1 MAHDLLKKLVKEHQL
16 VREDWEALLTH
27 PSPEL
32 MHDAQ
37 ELAVEL
43 REPIY
48 GKNVF
53 IRGLIEISNICR
65 NDCYYCGIRKS
76 NLNVSRFRLS
86 ADQIMS
92 CCENG
97 HKFGFRTFVLQGG
110 EDAFYTD
117 DFLCALLGKIHH
129 RFPDCAITLSLGERS
144 STSYRR
150 LFEAGTNRYL
160 LRHETATAE
169 HYAEMHPSKMSY
181 TNRMLC
187 LSDLK
192 VLGYQAG
199 AGFMVGSPGQTV
211 ARLAADMCF
220 LQNFRPAMI
229 GIGPF
234 ISQGDTPFAKEKN
247 GSAELTL
254 YLLSLIRIMH
264 PHVLLPATT
273 ALNTLLPNGA
283 QRGMQAGANVVMPNL
298 SPVSCRE
305 KYTLYDHKACT
316 GIESIEGVELL
327 QKQMAEIGYKVVINR
342 GDYK

>member
-1 MAHDLLKKLVKEHQL
+1 MAYFLLKRLAKEHQL
-16 VREDWEALLTH
+16 VREDWEELLTS
-27 PSPEL
+27 PSSEL

-37 ELAVEL
+37 ELAVQL

-48 GKNVF
+48 GKNIF
-53 IRGLIEISNICR
+53 IRGLIEISNICH
-65 NDCYYCGIRKS
+65 NDCYYCGIRRS
-76 NLNVSRFRLS
+76 NPNVSRFRLS
-86 ADQIMS
+86 ADELMT

-110 EDAFYTD
+110 EDDFYTD
-117 DFLCALLGKIHH
+117 DFLCPLLQKIHNN
-129 RFPDCAITLSLGERS
+129 FPDCAITLSLGERS
-144 STSYRR
+144 SASYRR
-150 LFEAGTNRYL
+150 LFDAGANRYL

-169 HYAEMHPSKMSY
+169 HYAQLHPSWMSY

-192 VLGYQAG
+192 TLGYQVG

-211 ARLAADMCF
+211 AHLAADLCF

-234 ISQGDTPFAKEKN
+234 ISQQDTPFANEKN
-247 GSAELTL
+247 GSAEQTL

-273 ALNTLLPNGA
+273 ALNTLLSNGS

-298 SPVSCRE
+298 SPASCRE
-305 KYTLYDHKACT
+305 KYALYDHKACT
-316 GIESIEGVELL
+316 GIESIEGLELL
-327 QKQMAEIGYKVVINR
+327 KKQMAEIGYKVVIDR
-342 GDYK
+342 GDYQ